1 MRGGGRRYNC
11 NTCLDALLLPCQ
23 KGVRAFVPVR
33 NSGVGRAAVLV
44 KGVTLAR
51 ADENNEIAAQQAAA
65 VLEMG
70 TAMRAAVA

>member
-1 MRGGGRRYNC
+1 M
-11 NTCLDALLLPCQ
+11 
-23 KGVRAFVPVR
+23 PVR